1 MDTTEE
7 LLLTK
12 GFYRL
17 SGEKRAEILG
27 MAKALTFAQ
36 IGNSLKAMASI
47 NTIRNVYSRDLGNET
62 GYTGQRIS
70 AL

>member
-1 MDTTEE
+1 MDSISE

-36 IGNSLKAMASI
+36 VGNSLKAMASI
-47 NTIRNVYSRDLGNET
+47 TTGTNACGGDLGGKT
-62 GYTGQRIS
+62 AYAGQRLS